1 MGIMAK
7 PGIWVGL
14 ATDATA
20 GRNGNVN
27 DEWSLNY
34 DVAFGVHDCVR
45 AL

>member
-7 PGIWVGL
+7 PEMWVGL

-20 GRNGNVN
+20 GRNRNVN
-27 DEWSLNY
+27 SEDGSDY